1 MLPVIKT
8 VVKTRPKGY
17 PKAFNHIGDHI
28 RAKRLTGRVKL
39 IELASI
45 LNASPHNLL
54 NWEKGKNRPAVK
66 FMQSIVNYLGYC
78 PLFETPKSLGQLVK
92 LKRFYAGVSS
102 KELAR
107 KLGIDQST
115 ILRWENT
122 DQDPKDEKIKK
133 YFELYLK

>member
-1 MLPVIKT
+1 MLPPIVL
-8 VVKTRPKGY
+8 VVKTMPKGY
-17 PKAFNHIGDHI
+17 PTSFTSIGDHI

-39 IELASI
+39 IELASM

-54 NWEKGKNRPAVK
+54 NWEKGRNRPAVK
-66 FMQSIVNYLGYC
+66 LMKSIVNYLGYC

-122 DQDPKDEKIKK
+122 DQDPRDRKIKEI
-133 YFELYLK
+133 FELYLS